1 MVNVAKMWHS
11 SPRCQFLLNYLL
23 NLCLSLM
30 VLDLNLRSVFFFYS
44 VHTMSSV
51 AKYMSK
57 AWEENVRNL
66 KATVETFGFHLVG
79 RPTAA

>member
-1 MVNVAKMWHS
+1 
-11 SPRCQFLLNYLL
+11 
-23 NLCLSLM
+23 M

>member
-1 MVNVAKMWHS
+1 MWWIM
-11 SPRCQFLLNYLL
+11 C
-23 NLCLSLM
+23 CLASFIHLELQVYAVKYVVSFNIM
-30 VLDLNLRSVFFFYS
+30 CFFKHCI
-44 VHTMSSV
+44 HTMSSV

-57 AWEENVRNL
+57 ASDENVRNL